1 MTAMYS
7 SGPLSKYRAAPR
19 RSGNS
24 RWGEVCKEKLWS
36 SWGPALLPSWAL
48 ICVCNSFGEAS
59 FPNHTLLSL

>member
-24 RWGEVCKEKLWS
+24 RWGEVCKENLEFLGACS
-36 SWGPALLPSWAL
+36 APLLGPHLFL
-48 ICVCNSFGEAS
+48 
-59 FPNHTLLSL
+59 